1 MTRCRNGTRMWN
13 IFLKPNAKPTCSG
26 YDEWQKGCA
35 AAKVHV
41 MPKAEPKSFEIYRMY
56 RSKDIRRLL
65 PNASVFSEADDIY
78 NKLSRGRTAARPRT
92 TLSFVMTVLREIR
105 TAAASPHEKVGSRP
119 HYVVLRHLPSRII
132 SMALPLYKATRNN
145 DRQETLINIERL

>member
-41 MPKAEPKSFEIYRMY
+41 MPKAEPKSFEIYRSIDQQIFDGFCRTQVCLAKQMIFTINY
-56 RSKDIRRLL
+56 RAAVPL
-65 PNASVFSEADDIY
+65 PG
-78 NKLSRGRTAARPRT
+78 L
-92 TLSFVMTVLREIR
+92 
-105 TAAASPHEKVGSRP
+105 
-119 HYVVLRHLPSRII
+119 
-132 SMALPLYKATRNN
+132 ALPYLSS
-145 DRQETLINIERL
+145 